1 MSFESPATTGL
12 SGCSKGSRMLIPI
25 AISCPA
31 PTCAA
36 SMIPSPPAP
45 RHPPSEGA
53 RLSIAGGAGTA
64 PRGSEYGHLSK
75 TLKPREHPERV
86 PEFAHGSGED
96 LEGAAVR
103 SVFRQPLP
111 GLAAPCE
118 QFLRRHLVIRE
129 SPPFSSHA
137 PWMSGKG
144 KPVRASLESGN
155 TGTPFENFR
164 QP

>member
-36 SMIPSPPAP
+36 SMIPSPPPQITSQPPLPPPPPGVRAPHDPPPAARDDQPAAP
-45 RHPPSEGA
+45 RHLPSEGD

-75 TLKPREHPERV
+75 TLKPREH
-86 PEFAHGSGED
+86 
-96 LEGAAVR
+96 L
-103 SVFRQPLP
+103 
-111 GLAAPCE
+111 
-118 QFLRRHLVIRE
+118 
-129 SPPFSSHA
+129 
-137 PWMSGKG
+137 
-144 KPVRASLESGN
+144 
-155 TGTPFENFR
+155 
-164 QP
+164 